1 VTLAELMDP
10 MLGLQ
15 LTGVED
21 DPDEDCIS
29 LVFGSRYFKSLPEK
43 QPATDYEDEEDSP
56 HEGMHGSIVQL
67 TEHEK
72 PVRVKKK
79 PKIGFY

>member
-1 VTLAELMDP
+1 MKTVLVWSLAVDTSFNSV
-10 MLGLQ
+10 
-15 LTGVED
+15 LTKKET
-21 DPDEDCIS
+21 
-29 LVFGSRYFKSLPEK
+29 FKSLPEK

>member
-1 VTLAELMDP
+1 MKVT
-10 MLGLQ
+10 
-15 LTGVED
+15 
-21 DPDEDCIS
+21 S
-29 LVFGSRYFKSLPEK
+29 KSPQAKPKPTE
-43 QPATDYEDEEDSP
+43 QPKSFEDEEDTP

>member
-1 VTLAELMDP
+1 MKETL
-10 MLGLQ
+10 
-15 LTGVED
+15 
-21 DPDEDCIS
+21 
-29 LVFGSRYFKSLPEK
+29 KSQQAKPKPTE
-43 QPATDYEDEEDSP
+43 QPKSFEDEEDTP